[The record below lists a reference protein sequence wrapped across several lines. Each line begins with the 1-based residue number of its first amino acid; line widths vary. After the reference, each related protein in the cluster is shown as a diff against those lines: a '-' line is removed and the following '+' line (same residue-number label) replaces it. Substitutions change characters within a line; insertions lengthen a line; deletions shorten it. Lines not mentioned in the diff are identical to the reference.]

1 MAPEHPH
8 AWREERNK
16 NNGTCRCRRSLGAS
30 DGGSKRNTMKRIILS
45 GGGTGGHIYPAVA
58 VAEALRRRFGEEV
71 ELLFVGAEGKM
82 EMEKVPALG
91 YRIVGLPI
99 AGLQRRL
106 EWRNLLVPFKV
117 LRSIRQA
124 RNVIRSFGA
133 DVVVGFGGYASAPV
147 LWAAQRMG
155 VPTVIQEQN
164 SYAGVTNKILARGAC
179 RICTAYEGME
189 RFFPKEKIVLTGNP
203 LRGRFSKSGTPRAEA
218 LDYFGFTPGR
228 KVVLVVGGSLGTR
241 SLNEMMKTW
250 LLSLGGGEAPVQV
263 IWQTGK
269 YYEREMQAFLA
280 AHPVRGIWQGA
291 FIERMDY
298 FDAHGCRSADH
309 GLDEAVYREA
319 SETELEAI
327 YAKALAGEK
336 VTKAEQEAYQT
347 ALLLLCGAEY
357 AKRGWVWQ
365 IHYSCLRNPNSRMFA
380 KLGPD
385 MGFDSMNE
393 APGASALARLLDT
406 LDHEEKLPKTI
417 LYSLNPGE
425 NEMLDALIGAFQ
437 GPEIPGK
444 IQHGSAWWF
453 NDTESG
459 MRAHLTSLANLS
471 ILGNFVGMLTDSRSL
486 LSYARH
492 EYFRRVLCD
501 WIGNLFE
508 HGEYHCDL
516 PQIER
521 IVRGVCYENAKLYF
535 NL

>member
-8 AWREERNK
+8 ARREERNK
-16 NNGTCRCRRSLGAS
+16 NNGTCRCRRPLGAS

-298 FDAHGCRSADH
+298 AYAAADLVISRSGACTVSELCLVAKPVLFVPSPNVAEDH
-309 GLDEAVYREA
+309 QTKNAR
-319 SETELEAI
+319 
-327 YAKALAGEK
+327 ALADKG
-336 VTKAEQEAYQT
+336 A
-347 ALLLLCGAEY
+347 ALLVPDAVCRTEAMPRALELLADEE
-357 AKRGWVWQ
+357 A
-365 IHYSCLRNPNSRMFA
+365 LRRMSR
-380 KLGPD
+380 
-385 MGFDSMNE
+385 NIE
-393 APGASALARLLDT
+393 ALAR
-406 LDHEEKLPKTI
+406 P
-417 LYSLNPGE
+417 
-425 NEMLDALIGAFQ
+425 DAA
-437 GPEIPGK
+437 
-444 IQHGSAWWF
+444 
-453 NDTESG
+453 
-459 MRAHLTSLANLS
+459 
-471 ILGNFVGMLTDSRSL
+471 
-486 LSYARH
+486 
-492 EYFRRVLCD
+492 
-501 WIGNLFE
+501 
-508 HGEYHCDL
+508 
-516 PQIER
+516 ER
-521 IVRGVCYENAKLYF
+521 IVDEIVRVMKR
-535 NL
+535 

>member
-8 AWREERNK
+8 ARREERNK
-16 NNGTCRCRRSLGAS
+16 NNGTCRCRRFLGAS

-298 FDAHGCRSADH
+298 AYAAADLVISRSGACTVSELCLVAKPVLFVPSPNVAEDH
-309 GLDEAVYREA
+309 QTKNAR
-319 SETELEAI
+319 
-327 YAKALAGEK
+327 ALADKG
-336 VTKAEQEAYQT
+336 A
-347 ALLLLCGAEY
+347 ALLVPDAVCRTEAMPRALELLADEE
-357 AKRGWVWQ
+357 ALQRM
-365 IHYSCLRNPNSRMFA
+365 SRNI
-380 KLGPD
+380 
-385 MGFDSMNE
+385 E
-393 APGASALARLLDT
+393 ALAR
-406 LDHEEKLPKTI
+406 P
-417 LYSLNPGE
+417 
-425 NEMLDALIGAFQ
+425 DAA
-437 GPEIPGK
+437 
-444 IQHGSAWWF
+444 
-453 NDTESG
+453 
-459 MRAHLTSLANLS
+459 
-471 ILGNFVGMLTDSRSL
+471 
-486 LSYARH
+486 
-492 EYFRRVLCD
+492 
-501 WIGNLFE
+501 
-508 HGEYHCDL
+508 
-516 PQIER
+516 ER
-521 IVRGVCYENAKLYF
+521 IVDEIVRVMKR
-535 NL
+535 

>member
-1 MAPEHPH
+1 MAPAHPH
-8 AWREERNK
+8 ARREERNK

-189 RFFPKEKIVLTGNP
+189 RFFPKEKIILTGNP

-298 FDAHGCRSADH
+298 AYAAADLVISRSGACTVSELCLVAKPVLFVPSPNVAEDH
-309 GLDEAVYREA
+309 QTKNAR
-319 SETELEAI
+319 
-327 YAKALAGEK
+327 ALADKG
-336 VTKAEQEAYQT
+336 A
-347 ALLLLCGAEY
+347 ALLVPDAVCRTEAMPRALELLADEE
-357 AKRGWVWQ
+357 A
-365 IHYSCLRNPNSRMFA
+365 LRRMSR
-380 KLGPD
+380 
-385 MGFDSMNE
+385 NIE
-393 APGASALARLLDT
+393 ALAR
-406 LDHEEKLPKTI
+406 P
-417 LYSLNPGE
+417 
-425 NEMLDALIGAFQ
+425 DAA
-437 GPEIPGK
+437 
-444 IQHGSAWWF
+444 
-453 NDTESG
+453 
-459 MRAHLTSLANLS
+459 
-471 ILGNFVGMLTDSRSL
+471 
-486 LSYARH
+486 
-492 EYFRRVLCD
+492 
-501 WIGNLFE
+501 
-508 HGEYHCDL
+508 
-516 PQIER
+516 ER
-521 IVRGVCYENAKLYF
+521 IVDEIVRVMKR
-535 NL
+535 